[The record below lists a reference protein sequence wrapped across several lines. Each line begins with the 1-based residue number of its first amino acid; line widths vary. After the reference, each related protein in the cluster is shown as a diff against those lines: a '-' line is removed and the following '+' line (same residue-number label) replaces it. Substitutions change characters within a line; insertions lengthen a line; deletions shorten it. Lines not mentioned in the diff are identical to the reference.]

1 GSAEA
6 VIEAANEVGYPVAI
20 KGVSPAV
27 THRAAAGLLALGIGS
42 DREARA
48 AHRRLTDP
56 AGALGVELEGL
67 YVQHMVAR
75 GLELLVSAFRDP
87 VFGVMV
93 SGGAGGNLTE
103 LIGDVALERAPVSEA
118 VALDLLE
125 RLRIARHL
133 SRLAPGA
140 ELGAA
145 ARF

>member
-1 GSAEA
+1 
-6 VIEAANEVGYPVAI
+6 
-20 KGVSPAV
+20 
-27 THRAAAGLLALGIGS
+27 
-42 DREARA
+42 
-48 AHRRLTDP
+48 
-56 AGALGVELEGL
+56 LEGL

-125 RLRIARHL
+125 RLRIARHV

-145 ARF
+145 ARFVASFSRLAATAPWRRVVPEVNPIPGAPRPGGAGQRRRRLRG